1 MGSRSPDFRVA
12 SGRPQPFLRLL
23 RCSLRWRVRLPGRA
37 VGVDQPLRR
46 WRLPAVLLSIAPAMA
61 ATQEVVTISSEP
73 PLCEVVLEETVSLGA
88 LDDPGTIGFP
98 APITRVESGDFVVAT
113 LQNGAEMLV
122 YDSRGRYRE
131 SFGRS
136 GEGPGE
142 FVEPGFGVL
151 RPLPGGGVLV
161 LDPLKRRITRMSATW
176 VFESSTDLGGI
187 LATNVMPLAS
197 GSGYVLAGWGRTEGL
212 ERAEITRVIDLDGD
226 VVETIAVVPTA
237 DRMRSFFFSPLA
249 TDGEGRV
256 WRALPTEYAVEAWD
270 PVDPGV
276 VVRLEGRPDWF
287 TPGPPAEGY
296 PEEAPAASVIDGL
309 RHEGGLLWITTVVAD
324 DNWREAVADP
334 EPFVPLDPN
343 RMMDGVVEVIDVQ
356 TGQLVARTVRDEV
369 LWWTGDKSLLYSIRE
384 DGLVPQAVL
393 FAPSLAGE
401 GCSGTPGQ

>member
-1 MGSRSPDFRVA
+1 MKI
-12 SGRPQPFLRLL
+12 
-23 RCSLRWRVRLPGRA
+23 
-37 VGVDQPLRR
+37 RR
-46 WRLPAVLLSIAPAMA
+46 FGLSAMAVLLAAVLPCAPAMA
-61 ATQEVVTISSEP
+61 AAQLVVRISSEP
-73 PLCEVVLEETVSLGA
+73 RLCEIVLDEVLRLGA

-98 APITRVESGDFVVAT
+98 APITRVESGDFVVAS
-113 LQNGAEMLV
+113 LQNGPEMLV

-142 FVEPGFGVL
+142 FMEPGFGML

-161 LDPLKRRITRMSATW
+161 LDPLRRRITRLSATW
-176 VFESSTDLGGI
+176 AFESSTDLGGI
-187 LATNVMPLAS
+187 LATNVMRLAS
-197 GSGYVLAGWGRTEGL
+197 GSGYVLAGWGRTEES
-212 ERAEITRVIDLDGD
+212 ERTEITRVIDLDGD

-270 PVDPGV
+270 PAGPGV

-309 RHEGGLLWITTVVAD
+309 RYEGGLLWITTIVAD

-334 EPFVPLDPN
+334 VPFVPLELN
-343 RMMDGVVEVIDVQ
+343 GMMDGVVEVIDVR

-369 LWWTGDKSLLYSIRE
+369 LRWTGDKSLLYSIRE

-393 FAPSLAGE
+393 FEPSLVGD
-401 GCSGTPGQ
+401 GCSGSQG